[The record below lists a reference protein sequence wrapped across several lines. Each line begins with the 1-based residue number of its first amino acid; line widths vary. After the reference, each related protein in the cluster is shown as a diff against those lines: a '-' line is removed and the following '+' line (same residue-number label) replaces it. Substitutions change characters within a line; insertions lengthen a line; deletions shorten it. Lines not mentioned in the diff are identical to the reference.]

1 MARKEEYMKKI
12 ITLILVVLTLFT
24 LTGCDK
30 TTEDVIK
37 VIDVKL
43 TEESYAYTVKKET
56 HH

>member
-12 ITLILVVLTLFT
+12 ITLLLILLALFT
-24 LTGCDK
+24 LTSCDK

-43 TEESYAYTVKKET
+43 TEESNTIEFFEGM
-56 HH
+56 